1 MALTANFISIRRQLF
16 SDRRFMKNFYNAQEQ
31 KPAGRHAKNS
41 PAAAGEFFCIK
52 DAERRNGKSDYFFG
66 VMAVTVTTLDSA
78 LLVTRP

>member
-1 MALTANFISIRRQLF
+1 
-16 SDRRFMKNFYNAQEQ
+16 MKNFYNAQEQ
-31 KPAGRHAKNS
+31 KPAGKHEENS